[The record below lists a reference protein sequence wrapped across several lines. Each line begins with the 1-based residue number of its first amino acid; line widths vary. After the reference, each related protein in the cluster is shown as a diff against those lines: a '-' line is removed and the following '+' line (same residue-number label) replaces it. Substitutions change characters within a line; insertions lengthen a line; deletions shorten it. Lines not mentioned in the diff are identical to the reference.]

1 MWVRI
6 QELSFAPDLADSVI
20 QQIRDTAVAR
30 YDGESHRG
38 FRLLMDRPNGKAL
51 DVSYWDSVSG
61 RPLRSS
67 TPSRQTR
74 CSALGATAGTTN
86 YYELVIDAG

>member
-20 QQIRDTAVAR
+20 EQIRDTAVAR

-51 DVSYWDSVSG
+51 DVSYWDSSAGAHTNVSPESADPV
-61 RPLRSS
+61 R
-67 TPSRQTR
+67 
-74 CSALGATAGTTN
+74 ALGATAGTTN

>member
-6 QELSFAPDLADSVI
+6 QEFSFAPDLADAVI

-38 FRLLMDRPNGKAL
+38 FRLLMDLPNGKAL
-51 DVSYWDSVSG
+51 DVSYWEDAAGARSEASTESSDRVS
-61 RPLRSS
+61 
-67 TPSRQTR
+67 
-74 CSALGATAGTTN
+74 AVGATAGTTN

>member
-20 QQIRDTAVAR
+20 EQIRDTAVAR
-30 YDGESHRG
+30 YEGESHRG

-51 DVSYWDSVSG
+51 DVSYWDSSEG
-61 RPLRSS
+61 AHS
-67 TPSRQTR
+67 TINPESADPVH
-74 CSALGATAGTTN
+74 ALGATAGVTN
-86 YYELVIDAG
+86 YYELAIDAV

>member
-20 QQIRDTAVAR
+20 EQIRDTAVAR

-51 DVSYWDSVSG
+51 DVSYWDSSAGAHTHVSPESADPV
-61 RPLRSS
+61 R
-67 TPSRQTR
+67 
-74 CSALGATAGTTN
+74 ALGATAGTTN

>member
-6 QELSFAPDLADSVI
+6 QEYSFAPDLADSVI
-20 QQIRDTAVAR
+20 EQIRNTAVAR

-51 DVSYWDSVSG
+51 DVSYWDSLEGAHSEV
-61 RPLRSS
+61 
-67 TPSRQTR
+67 TPESAEPVH
-74 CSALGATAGTTN
+74 ALGAIAGTTN
-86 YYELVIDAG
+86 YYELAIDAG

>member
-6 QELSFAPDLADSVI
+6 QEFSFEPDLADAVI

-51 DVSYWDSVSG
+51 DVSYWDSSAGAHSNVTPESAG
-61 RPLRSS
+61 PLH
-67 TPSRQTR
+67 
-74 CSALGATAGTTN
+74 ALGATAGTTN

>member
-6 QELSFAPDLADSVI
+6 QELSFAPDRSDAVI
-20 QQIRDTAVAR
+20 EQIRDTAVAR
-30 YDGESHRG
+30 YDGDGHRG

-51 DVSYWDSVSG
+51 DVSYWDTSAGAHSDVS
-61 RPLRSS
+61 PESAA
-67 TPSRQTR
+67 PVH
-74 CSALGATAGTTN
+74 ALGATAGTTN

>member
-20 QQIRDTAVAR
+20 QQIRDTAIAR

-51 DVSYWDSVSG
+51 DVSYWADATGAHSVANAE
-61 RPLRSS
+61 SS
-67 TPSRQTR
+67 DAV
-74 CSALGATAGTTN
+74 SALGATAGTTN